1 MIRAPGLVL
10 LLLLP
15 ALALEGIALAL
26 AAPPATPVPKVVR
39 VVGKCQGGDRPSIG
53 CKTCVHCAYCGVDK
67 GRAVNSA
74 TCVVCAAAKDAAFRA
89 RK

>member
-1 MIRAPGLVL
+1 MIRAL
-10 LLLLP
+10 LLLLALP
-15 ALALEGIALAL
+15 ALTLAG
-26 AAPPATPVPKVVR
+26 APPATPPPKVVR

-67 GRAVNSA
+67 GRGVNSA

-89 RK
+89 GK